1 MITLS
6 RPSADLAHFHSRL
19 STSPRRSNARERI
32 LREAMRLFAQKGYE
46 RTSIADIQAAA
57 GLTPGSGALYKHF
70 PSKEALLEAGI
81 AEFIETNVRA
91 RDLLLTEPDD
101 VREALAFL
109 GSESLRM
116 LQEERDDI
124 RVAWR
129 ELEAYPDLQTRV
141 RRGVMEPN
149 YRAVAA
155 WLAKRVKAGDLRPHD
170 TEGVS
175 LVLLGSLV
183 LFRVF
188 DAMWGQPPLRIADD
202 RFARAWSDVLL
213 HGLLPRDPRPRR
225 AAKKRKR

>member
-1 MITLS
+1 
-6 RPSADLAHFHSRL
+6 
-19 STSPRRSNARERI
+19 
-32 LREAMRLFAQKGYE
+32 MRLFAEKGYE

-91 RDLLLTEPDD
+91 RELLLAEPTD

-109 GSESLRM
+109 AGESLRM
-116 LQEERDDI
+116 LQNERDDI

-129 ELEAYPDLQTRV
+129 ELEAFPELQTRV

-155 WLAKRVKAGDLRPHD
+155 WLAKRVEAGDLRPHD
-170 TEGVS
+170 TEAAA

-188 DAMWGQPPLRIADD
+188 EAMWGQPPLRVADD
-202 RFARAWSDVLL
+202 RFATAWGDILL
-213 HGLLPRDPRPRR
+213 DGLLPRPTGHE
-225 AAKKRKR
+225 AKSAKKRKR